1 MGKDRTETYAFKKV
15 MNILSKWVQE
25 GLAHHLLGGLGQLEV
40 HHGFQGLLLLNDFE
54 NQCYFFLDFFQS

>member
-1 MGKDRTETYAFKKV
+1 MGKDRTETYAFEKV

-25 GLAHHLLGGLGQLEV
+25 GLAHHLLGGLGQHEV

-54 NQCYFFLDFFQS
+54 NQHYLFPRLFQS